1 MMGRGVISLLFH
13 MSLGTVSA
21 LAESFDYEGS
31 AIVDCVCPAPSGGS
45 DCGVRRYQDRRY
57 SFRIAV
63 RPGLTG
69 ELSEACF
76 RLRDRGVCCE
86 RPHSSY
92 KSTICKHCAER
103 PHFN

>member
-1 MMGRGVISLLFH
+1 MMRMGLITLLFH
-13 MSLGTVSA
+13 MSLATVSA

-76 RLRDRGVCCE
+76 RRRDRVVCCE
-86 RPHSSY
+86 RPHSWY
-92 KSTICKHCAER
+92 KGTIGKHCPGR
-103 PHFN
+103 PDCN